1 MDQRSET
8 MNYKQ
13 QVFRILIAVA
23 TVVPIAIY
31 VWKFGWH
38 LSADH
43 ARWGEFGSAMSG
55 IYTPILTLLTLSVLV
70 NQVRLQHKMH
80 ANDRSLAYVE
90 QARTDLEF
98 YVTRLESMM
107 TLKISTGNTIREV
120 LHHQYQP
127 KTLAELEQPNIEQI
141 SEQLNREAPQ
151 ILGVMNAVQARLA
164 GLSASKE
171 TWFSLNYTSAIE
183 KLIAV
188 LSFETC
194 VALENYHRAVTKG
207 RMNSKYAFSPILA

>member
-1 MDQRSET
+1 MK
-8 MNYKQ
+8 YKQ
-13 QVFRILIAVA
+13 QIFRILIAISIVA
-23 TVVPIAIY
+23 PIAIY
-31 VWKFGWH
+31 VRQFGWS
-38 LSADH
+38 LSPDH

-55 IYTPILTLLTLSVLV
+55 IYTPILTLLTLSVLL
-70 NQVRLQHKMH
+70 NQVRLQHEMH
-80 ANDRSLAYVE
+80 ASDRSLAYVE

-98 YVTRLESMM
+98 YIARLESMM
-107 TLKISTGNTIREV
+107 TLKISTGNTIREI

-127 KTLAELEQPNIEQI
+127 KTLTELDQPNIEKI
-141 SEQLNREAPQ
+141 STQLNREAPQ

-171 TWFSLNYTSAIE
+171 AWFRLNYTSAIE

-207 RMNSKYAFSPILA
+207 RINTKYAFSPLLS